1 MKMHSSRGSTYLENE
16 LAVVRIQK
24 GELAS
29 QREEI
34 PAEIGGVGD
43 AGDGQQARAHGS

>member
-1 MKMHSSRGSTYLENE
+1 M
-16 LAVVRIQK
+16 VRIQK

-29 QREEI
+29 QREEV

-43 AGDGQQARAHGS
+43 AGDGQQAWAHGP